1 MKTKKMIAALKKMQA
16 FVKNEQVS
24 LTGLDIQNEA
34 KILGCAQKALKEN
47 KKLRKE
53 NNKLKER
60 IASLELEQRITN
72 EYPDGY
78 TM

>member
-1 MKTKKMIAALKKMQA
+1 MIAALKEMQA

-24 LTGLDIQNEA
+24 LTGLDIQKEA

-60 IASLELEQRITN
+60 IASLEFEQRYQILFN
-72 EYPDGY
+72 PDGY
-78 TM
+78 SM

>member
-1 MKTKKMIAALKKMQA
+1 MIAALKKMQA

-60 IASLELEQRITN
+60 IASLEFEQRIAN